1 MATPL
6 DLAHLCLNLA
16 ADLTLSQA
24 EEEEGVLGYV
34 DHRHLLEEGKF
45 SIDAVFYCDG
55 PYSVSVFYE
64 KRIVLL
70 YDNDACYNDGK
81 ESVEYKPGEWKKEL
95 IKWEKEMLTLYP
107 AVNRDE
113 LY

>member
-1 MATPL
+1 MATPQ
-6 DLAHLCLNLA
+6 DLANLCLNLA

-24 EEEEGVLGYV
+24 EEEDVFDYV

-64 KRIVLL
+64 QKIVLF
-70 YDNDACYNDGK
+70 YDNDMVYNDGK
-81 ESVEYKPGEWKKEL
+81 ERIEYKPGEWEKEL
-95 IKWEKEMLTLYP
+95 IDWEKEMLKLYP
-107 AVNRDE
+107 VVNRDQI
-113 LY
+113 YR